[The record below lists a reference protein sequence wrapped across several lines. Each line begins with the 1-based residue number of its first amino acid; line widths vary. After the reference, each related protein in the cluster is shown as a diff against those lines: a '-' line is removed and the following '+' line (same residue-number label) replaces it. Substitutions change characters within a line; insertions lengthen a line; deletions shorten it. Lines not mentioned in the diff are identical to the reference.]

1 MDRLSFPIC
10 YDFSNFVVKFSARE
24 KAGNFKFFFSSDETQ
39 VSLSGSN
46 KPLKE
51 ENLSTDE
58 HESLWNS
65 NPSKDSKSSIFR
77 SNFEAPKDSFI

>member
-24 KAGNFKFFFSSDETQ
+24 KAGNFKFFFSQ